1 MTKLA
6 KFIFVNLINFLKL
19 YINYMQIFVYQLYSS
34 KSGKKLIN
42 LLRVDSVGILN
53 TKQDVICA
61 NRHHFYF

>member
-6 KFIFVNLINFLKL
+6 KFIFVNLINFIKL
-19 YINYMQIFVYQLYSS
+19 YIYYMQIFVYQLYSS

>member
-6 KFIFVNLINFLKL
+6 KFT
-19 YINYMQIFVYQLYSS
+19 YINYMQFFVYQLYSNE
-34 KSGKKLIN
+34 SGKNLSN

>member
-6 KFIFVNLINFLKL
+6 KFTFVNLINFLKL
-19 YINYMQIFVYQLYSS
+19 YINYMQIFIYQLYSS

-61 NRHHFYF
+61 KRHHFYF